1 MKILVVFTGGTIG
14 CVRKGEVLSPDN
26 EQKDMLRQMYLDT
39 YGDVDFDTAEP
50 YTVLSEN
57 LEGCHMNRLADCL
70 QSYDLNSYDG
80 IVVTHGTDTLQYTSA
95 FLAYIF
101 DGLNVPIV
109 SYKNADLPMTIHRAS
124 SLLAHSAYSDEL
136 HSIFDESYGKI
147 QNGIFVKNT
156 RYKAL
161 KSEFAFD
168 ESVRLSDNSNVLK
181 ISATVGM
188 QYPEITE
195 NVKAVLL
202 EGFHSGTLN
211 TDGKALN
218 DFCQKAKAMN
228 IPVFLTGACKGFYY
242 ESKLKFDGLNVTVL
256 PPASPI
262 AMYIKLWLLP
272 KSEFD
277 KAFLPCAEDFYDND

>member
-1 MKILVVFTGGTIG
+1 M
-14 CVRKGEVLSPDN
+14 
-26 EQKDMLRQMYLDT
+26 
-39 YGDVDFDTAEP
+39 
-50 YTVLSEN
+50 
-57 LEGCHMNRLADCL
+57 
-70 QSYDLNSYDG
+70 
-80 IVVTHGTDTLQYTSA
+80 
-95 FLAYIF
+95 
-101 DGLNVPIV
+101 
-109 SYKNADLPMTIHRAS
+109 
-124 SLLAHSAYSDEL
+124 
-136 HSIFDESYGKI
+136 
-147 QNGIFVKNT
+147 KNT

-218 DFCQKAKAMN
+218 NFCQKAKEMN

-242 ESKLKFDGLNVTVL
+242 ESKLKWPGKENEEADNR
-256 PPASPI
+256 SE
-262 AMYIKLWLLP
+262 KLAENEKYLTQEVVGATYNITEDNFKD
-272 KSEFD
+272 KSKD
-277 KAFLPCAEDFYDND
+277 V